1 LGDEDGGKS
10 LRNKAE
16 DLMSKKELTNKI
28 NQKKAELAPIL
39 KELKSIR
46 EDIDVK
52 KNHFYA
58 DNFF

>member
-1 LGDEDGGKS
+1 
-10 LRNKAE
+10 
-16 DLMSKKELTNKI
+16 MSKKELTNKI